1 MRRTQTIEINKIKQP
16 QAPTKKSILVL
27 YTLQVLIE
35 IFAVAL
41 TIGLVYS
48 KVGSISA
55 GLITFMGGII
65 FAISGTFG
73 LATIVSVPVKNTHSY
88 KAHVAAFIMVLICTI
103 GILVSLKSPLYG
115 VISYTTLFVL
125 IPFQIGLILFEHFH
139 WKKMKGVS
147 KGISLTIFIL
157 TIIISLWML
166 LTSIIFPI
174 LWIFIKRPSLEK
186 SKSENIIA
194 TAELDK
200 KQGYAPFASRW
211 SEEPKKSPATFK
223 IDENVTNIYEWA
235 PKADPI
241 KKHDNLVLFVH
252 GLNGTRYTA
261 MRYAQIFYNNIKATD
276 SSNNVINNNEK
287 YKMLSFDMRGFG
299 ANRDLHRTYAL
310 KEADDLNNA
319 FKAVIKQYSPA
330 HLLIYGISNG
340 AASTISFATKY
351 QRTINESKTDV
362 RLIEESGYT
371 SPRAELAAMT
381 DQFKVPHQITMPQ
394 AFPLY
399 RLLTGTYWGKR
410 DFLEEINKVKQ
421 PLMII
426 HGEKDFIVPPSM
438 GHNLWNKRQ
447 ENKSLKT
454 SALFM
459 EKAGHVKVGREFI
472 PQFINGINKFLREDY
487 GKTTI

>member
-1 MRRTQTIEINKIKQP
+1 MTKKEAEDRPQKIKKVGP
-16 QAPTKKSILVL
+16 SNKSILFL
-27 YTLQVLIE
+27 YTIQILIE
-35 IFAVAL
+35 IFAVGL
-41 TIGLVYS
+41 TISLVYS
-48 KVGSISA
+48 EIDKIEPGIITVIGGVIFTISA
-55 GLITFMGGII
+55 I
-65 FAISGTFG
+65 FG
-73 LATIVSVPVKNTHSY
+73 LATIVSIPVKNTHNY
-88 KAHVAAFIMVLICTI
+88 KAQVAAFIMVMICTL
-103 GILVSLKSPLYG
+103 GILVSVKSPLYG
-115 VISYTTLFVL
+115 VISYTSLFIL
-125 IPFQIGLILFEHFH
+125 IPFQIGLILFSHFH
-139 WKKMKGVS
+139 WKKMKGLA
-147 KGISLTIFIL
+147 KGVSLTTFIITIFVAA
-157 TIIISLWML
+157 WML

-174 LWIFIKRPSLEK
+174 LWIFIKRPSIET

-200 KQGYAPFASRW
+200 KFGFKPFTEKW
-211 SEEPKKSPATFK
+211 NEEPKQSPATFK
-223 IDENVTNIYEWA
+223 MDEKVTNIYEWA
-235 PKADPI
+235 PKADPV

-261 MRYAQIFYNNIKATD
+261 MRYAQTFYNNIKSTD
-276 SSNNVINNNEK
+276 KSNKVKSDK

-299 ANRDLHRTYAL
+299 VNRDLHRTYAL

-351 QRTINESKTDV
+351 QDTIKKSNTDV
-362 RLIEESGYT
+362 RFIEESGYT
-371 SPRAELAAMT
+371 SPKAELAAMT

-399 RLLTGTYWGKR
+399 RLLTGTYWGER
-410 DFLEEINKVKQ
+410 DFLKDINEVEQ

-447 ENKSLKT
+447 EDKTLKT

-459 EKAGHVKVGREFI
+459 KKAGHVKIGREFI
-472 PQFINGINKFLREDY
+472 NEFTSGVNKFLSEDY